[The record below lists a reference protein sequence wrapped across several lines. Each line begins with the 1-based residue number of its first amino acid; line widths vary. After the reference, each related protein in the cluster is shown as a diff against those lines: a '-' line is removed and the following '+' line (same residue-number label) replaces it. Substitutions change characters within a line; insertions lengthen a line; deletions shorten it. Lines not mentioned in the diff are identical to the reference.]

1 MQTQEHVARLCFAGS
16 VGLKLVTGGQNLSNR
31 DHTRQTL
38 TEENR
43 IPETK
48 GSGGKEREWE
58 QLHVCST
65 HCALCR
71 GDNKTQ
77 VRHIMDL
84 SKRKVLA
91 RGKTILQNKRGSD
104 DQQALTVVMTLGTC
118 RQLRVPRVLMN
129 SDHLSPNCGV
139 SLHVTNRPL
148 VALHLGLEG
157 LLGLHGCLK
166 V

>member
-1 MQTQEHVARLCFAGS
+1 M
-16 VGLKLVTGGQNLSNR
+16 
-31 DHTRQTL
+31 
-38 TEENR
+38 
-43 IPETK
+43 
-48 GSGGKEREWE
+48 
-58 QLHVCST
+58 CST
-65 HCALCR
+65 HCTLGR

-84 SKRKVLA
+84 SKKKVLA
-91 RGKTILQNKRGSD
+91 RGRTILQNKRGSD

-118 RQLRVPRVLMN
+118 RQLRVPRVPPLMN

-139 SLHVTNRPL
+139 YLHVTNCPL

-157 LLGLHGCLK
+157 LLDLHGCLK